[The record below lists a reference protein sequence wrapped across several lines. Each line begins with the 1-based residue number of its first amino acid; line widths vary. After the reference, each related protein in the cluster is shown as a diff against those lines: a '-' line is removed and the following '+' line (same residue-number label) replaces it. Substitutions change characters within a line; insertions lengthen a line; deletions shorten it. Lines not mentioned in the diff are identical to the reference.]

1 MKEFTVTQRDITVLY
16 KSPVWVTLSQRSSV
30 SLKWSVPGH
39 YRLLS
44 WQNNKR
50 VATSTSLITIS
61 WTRTGNMLNNDEEHI
76 ENVAACVLYLYLY
89 LYLYLTDILLRL
101 FDKNVLKTSDVNF
114 NIYLSTFFLKCII
127 KTSLPPH
134 LWRTEHH
141 LSCCR
146 HFLQVQPASGARTG
160 LARPRPPLGPS
171 HSPGLF
177 KCSPPSLQW
186 ALLLSSLC
194 APERRILAS
203 DRRTERTVCVT
214 HLSVWT
220 SCRLETCGEFVLLL
234 CAERRADTVDTKCV

>member
-1 MKEFTVTQRDITVLY
+1 MLLKRILHLHLTFCWGCLMQMFSKLQMSTLTFTFPLY
-16 KSPVWVTLSQRSSV
+16 S
-30 SLKWSVPGH
+30 WSA
-39 YRLLS
+39 
-44 WQNNKR
+44 W
-50 VATSTSLITIS
+50 
-61 WTRTGNMLNNDEEHI
+61 W
-76 ENVAACVLYLYLY
+76 
-89 LYLYLTDILLRL
+89 
-101 FDKNVLKTSDVNF
+101 
-114 NIYLSTFFLKCII
+114 

-220 SCRLETCGEFVLLL
+220 SCRLETFGEFALLL

>member
-1 MKEFTVTQRDITVLY
+1 MQMFSKLQMSTLIFTF
-16 KSPVWVTLSQRSSV
+16 PLSS
-30 SLKWSVPGH
+30 WSA
-39 YRLLS
+39 
-44 WQNNKR
+44 W
-50 VATSTSLITIS
+50 
-61 WTRTGNMLNNDEEHI
+61 W
-76 ENVAACVLYLYLY
+76 
-89 LYLYLTDILLRL
+89 
-101 FDKNVLKTSDVNF
+101 
-114 NIYLSTFFLKCII
+114 